1 MNSKNRLIT
10 DITPANSG
18 ANSTPVAKATVTP
31 RPRLSSAQI
40 SDLRR
45 TRQTE
50 TPKTHAVKPVEPVH
64 KVLPA
69 TKKRDP
75 KHLTIA
81 EHLQELR
88 GRLLW
93 SAVALMIGGVLG
105 YVYNDQIIAWLV
117 KPLNQQ
123 LYYTSPA
130 GGFDF
135 LIKVCVFFGFLL
147 AIPVLVYQLIRFLS
161 PAVPANISYK
171 TGKILVI
178 SVILALAGV
187 SFAYY
192 VSLPAA
198 LHFLSNFSTG
208 SVTSL
213 ISANE
218 YFNFVMIYMVC
229 FAVLFQM
236 PLVIAFVNKVTP
248 LSPKV
253 LMQKQRVVILASFII
268 AALVTPTPDPLNQTL
283 MALPIIA
290 LYQSSIGVVWQSN
303 RRTQKRRSY
312 SANQFTVATA

>member
-1 MNSKNRLIT
+1 MVNNKTNL
-10 DITPANSG
+10 
-18 ANSTPVAKATVTP
+18 
-31 RPRLSSAQI
+31 I
-40 SDLRR
+40 SDIQPARKIRPASQTR
-45 TRQTE
+45 TLNEFTAAPEIASSNLIPEKVASVQHE
-50 TPKTHAVKPVEPVH
+50 VIGQNKHKIPKKH
-64 KVLPA
+64 
-69 TKKRDP
+69 DP
-75 KHLTIA
+75 KHLTIG

-93 SAVALMIGGVLG
+93 SAMALLIGGAIG

-161 PAVPANISYK
+161 PAVPPNISYK
-171 TGKILVI
+171 TGKIMLC
-178 SVILALAGV
+178 SVILALMGV
-187 SFAYY
+187 SFAYF

-198 LHFLSNFSTG
+198 LHFLGNFSTE

-236 PLVIAFVNKVTP
+236 PLVLAFVNKVTP
-248 LSPKV
+248 LSPKM
-253 LMQKQRVVILASFII
+253 LMQKQRIVILGSFII

-303 RRTQKRRSY
+303 RRSQRKTRNGGY
-312 SANQFTVATA
+312 SPSQMSAAAA